1 MVSQSLLII
10 SVADTIECKPD
21 HLSWRH
27 GRASPLPAS
36 LLRGKVVMESLGKDI
51 RCDVHADGASQGP
64 FQMDGGAGP
73 SPCRIQWVWWEVRVT
88 VKLLLPTALLESPR
102 PLATKCNF

>member
-1 MVSQSLLII
+1 MPMVSQSLLII

-36 LLRGKVVMESLGKDI
+36 PLRGKVVMESLGKDI
-51 RCDVHADGASQGP
+51 GCDVHADGAPQGP

-73 SPCRIQWVWWEVRVT
+73 SP
-88 VKLLLPTALLESPR
+88 
-102 PLATKCNF
+102 